1 MIRKEAVCKGAVC
14 SVLCLT
20 GAMAQAQ
27 SSVTLYGTVDSGLLW
42 QSRTPNGG
50 GGTVSALD
58 GGWSPSFWGMMG
70 TEDLGAG
77 YKVHF
82 KLEGGMSMTNGSIG
96 NSNGGLF
103 GRNAYVGMSGP
114 FGQLNAGLQYSP
126 FVLSVYSSDPRGLPL
141 FSSAL
146 IPYLDNFVITGL
158 FDSNALVYTSPTI
171 AGLSGSVEYAFG
183 NVAGSFAAGRHI
195 SAALNYNN
203 GPVSA
208 TASYFEAKDATS
220 GLTTF
225 RGENI
230 GAGYRLGPVTMKL
243 AFTKYRNPSSDAGLA
258 NVNVYTA
265 GAEWDVNSVVI
276 LNAAVYASRDRNVT
290 ANKSMLYAAGAQY
303 LLSKRTTLY
312 AQVGVVDNKGAM
324 DTTLAA
330 NAAASLSPP
339 QGTTVGVNVGI
350 RHEF

>member
-1 MIRKEAVCKGAVC
+1 
-14 SVLCLT
+14 
-20 GAMAQAQ
+20 MAHAQ
-27 SSVTLYGTVDSGLLW
+27 SSFTLYGIVDSGLMW

-50 GGTVSALD
+50 GSAISALD
-58 GGWSPSFWGMMG
+58 GGWSPSVWGVTG
-70 TEDLGAG
+70 AEDLGSG

-82 KLEGGMSMTNGSIG
+82 KLEGGMSTTSGSIG

-114 FGQLNAGLQYSP
+114 FGQINAGLQFSP
-126 FVLSVYSSDPRGLPL
+126 FFLSVYSADPRGLPL
-141 FSSAL
+141 FADSL
-146 IPYLDNFVITGL
+146 IPYLNNFLITGI
-158 FDSNALVYTSPTI
+158 FDSNALVYTSPTV

-203 GPVSA
+203 GPISA

-230 GAGYRLGPVTMKL
+230 GAGYRLGPVTVKL
-243 AFTKYRNPSSDAGLA
+243 VFTTYRNPSSDAGLA

-265 GAEWDVNSVVI
+265 GAQWDVNSVLTLDASVC
-276 LNAAVYASRDRNVT
+276 ASRDRNVT
-290 ANKSMLYAAGAQY
+290 ANKSMLYGAGAQY
-303 LLSKRTTLY
+303 LLSKRTALY

-324 DTTLAA
+324 NTTLAA